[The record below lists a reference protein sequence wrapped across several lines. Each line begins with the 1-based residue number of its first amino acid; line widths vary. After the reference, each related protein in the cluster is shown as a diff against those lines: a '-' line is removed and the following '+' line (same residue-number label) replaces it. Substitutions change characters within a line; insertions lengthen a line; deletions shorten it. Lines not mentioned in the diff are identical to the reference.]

1 MPILNAPSRRL
12 RRNANVYGAEMR
24 KAWLLPFRQAHLIDP
39 FKSQASGDVSMC
51 VIANVRYQQIIES
64 FRRIGSSISY
74 QSRLDLALKIDI
86 VEQR

>member
-12 RRNANVYGAEMR
+12 GRNANVHGAEMR

-51 VIANVRYQQIIES
+51 VIANVRYHHIIES
-64 FRRIGSSISY
+64 FRRTGFSIFY
-74 QSRLDLALKIDI
+74 QSRLDLALKI
-86 VEQR
+86 VEREA